1 MKRVIFI
8 CAVALTLYSCTKKE
22 QNVEYGPTVMTK
34 LAPARVA
41 DAYIKK
47 VESVSYDEVNGK
59 DYADYE
65 EVAPPPALK
74 SSVKFTAPVINKPI
88 FQKKK
93 IIKDG
98 RMGLQVENLVKAK
111 QQIDTLVKALGGY
124 YASENLRN
132 SDTESGYEL
141 TIRIPVDRFEQF
153 VTAQEASKN
162 KILYKEVSARD
173 VTEEFIDLETR
184 LNSKRTALIRY
195 NEIMKKASTMKDIVS
210 LQDAIREL
218 EEEIEST
225 EGKLR
230 YLTDCVDYSTLSLT
244 LGTSKDFVYQ
254 PPKRDNFWEKFKES
268 VVEGWFGLVDF
279 VLSLFSI
286 WPFLTSTIVAFI
298 FIRLRIKR
306 WWKKRKARRAQQ

>member
-8 CAVALTLYSCTKKE
+8 CAVALALYSCTKKE

-41 DAYIKK
+41 DAHIKK
-47 VESVSYDEVNGK
+47 VESVSYDEVKGK

-88 FQKKK
+88 VQQKK

-141 TIRIPVDRFEQF
+141 TAF
-153 VTAQEASKN
+153 
-162 KILYKEVSARD
+162 
-173 VTEEFIDLETR
+173 R
-184 LNSKRTALIRY
+184 LI
-195 NEIMKKASTMKDIVS
+195 S
-210 LQDAIREL
+210 L
-218 EEEIEST
+218 S
-225 EGKLR
+225 
-230 YLTDCVDYSTLSLT
+230 SL
-244 LGTSKDFVYQ
+244 
-254 PPKRDNFWEKFKES
+254 
-268 VVEGWFGLVDF
+268 
-279 VLSLFSI
+279 
-286 WPFLTSTIVAFI
+286 
-298 FIRLRIKR
+298 
-306 WWKKRKARRAQQ
+306 